1 MDGAIFPIVLHG
13 ETLCRLGSSDGGGD
27 FSLSRRTNFYFFL
40 GVGVTFRNYE
50 NFWCEIV
57 DDCEHV
63 LIRVYPYT
71 APSLRDDDKFSDLP
85 IAGNRRTGQSKME
98 GAEEEGEAS
107 EWKSSHCITRA
118 IKLEKLKFS
127 QRWSFNCD

>member
-1 MDGAIFPIVLHG
+1 MVRPFADWGRQMVEVIFLYLG
-13 ETLCRLGSSDGGGD
+13 EQT
-27 FSLSRRTNFYFFL
+27 FTFFL
-40 GVGVTFRNYE
+40 GVGGTFRNYE

-63 LIRVYPYT
+63 LIRVYPST